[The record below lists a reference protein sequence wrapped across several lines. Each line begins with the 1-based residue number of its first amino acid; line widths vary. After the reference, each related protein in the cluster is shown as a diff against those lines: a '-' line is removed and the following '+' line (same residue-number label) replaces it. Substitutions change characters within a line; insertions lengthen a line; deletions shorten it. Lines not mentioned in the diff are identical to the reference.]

1 MHVLVSWRPLYLWR
15 ESACEFRRVERALP
29 FLNHCSPIVHFYGH
43 VCVSYANN
51 LLKDRRA
58 YDRPVYRKKEGIQA
72 STVTD
77 APFRTI
83 EEAVEHAKR
92 AFALKKYEQSV
103 DHYATALELAYVAL
117 TCYSIR
123 NCLTRVCRTE
133 KYGEDTLETADL
145 YFSYGKALLENAI
158 SQASVLGTQGEEEQE
173 EKVNTKG
180 MSTLFDNPELFC
192 PLMCA
197 FRLQCRWQW
206 SYSFFLGRCRGCRRL
221 SGDG

>member
-1 MHVLVSWRPLYLWR
+1 M
-15 ESACEFRRVERALP
+15 
-29 FLNHCSPIVHFYGH
+29 
-43 VCVSYANN
+43 
-51 LLKDRRA
+51 
-58 YDRPVYRKKEGIQA
+58 YRKKEGIQA

-77 APFRTI
+77 TPAPFRTI

-123 NCLTRVCRTE
+123 NCLTRVYRTKE
-133 KYGEDTLETADL
+133 YGEDALETADL

-158 SQASVLGTQGEEEQE
+158 SQASVLGKQGEEEQE

-180 MSTLFDNPELFC
+180 VSTLFDNPELL
-192 PLMCA
+192 PTHV
-197 FRLQCRWQW
+197 RLQAPVQVAMVL
-206 SYSFFLGRCRGCRRL
+206 FFLSQAMQRM
-221 SGDG
+221 